1 MKVDHVR
8 KAGMIETCVL
18 VGTCAVIALMVI
30 FPPFHYQFS
39 GGRVEELGY
48 AFIGSPPVVNPVE
61 VEIFGTVN
69 TPLLLI
75 QILGVLIV
83 GAAGY
88 FVALPKDPEIRMRAL
103 P

>member
-48 AFIGSPPVVNPVE
+48 AFIGSPPLVNPVG
-61 VEIFGTVN
+61 VDVFGTVN
-69 TPLLLI
+69 RPLLFI

-88 FVALPKDPEIRMRAL
+88 FFAVPKDPGVRMRAL
-103 P
+103 R

>member
-1 MKVDHVR
+1 MKVDHVK
-8 KAGMIETCVL
+8 KAGMIEKCVL
-18 VGTCAVIALMVI
+18 LGTCAVVALMAL

-39 GGRVEELGY
+39 EGRVEELGY
-48 AFIGSPPVVNPVE
+48 AFIGSPPVVDPVG
-61 VEIFGTVN
+61 VDIFGTVN
-69 TPLLLI
+69 LPLLFI

-88 FVALPKDPEIRMRAL
+88 FFALPKDTEIRMRAL